1 MIKRLS
7 ACIRE
12 YKKQTILTPTCMV
25 GEVVCECTIPLLTA
39 DLINS
44 IQNGCEIQ
52 TILFYG
58 LRLFVIAMLSL
69 GFGSL
74 SGWFAAEAAAG
85 FCKKSAPRS
94 VLSGAGLFVCE
105 YRPVLHV
112 LSVTRLTTDVTNIQN
127 AFMMLIRIAV
137 RAPMMLV
144 FAVIMSARV
153 GKRLA
158 FVFAGIVPILGFAL
172 FFMIR
177 SAMPL
182 LRQFSKN
189 MMPSTTLCRKMCR
202 ACA

>member
-44 IQNGCEIQ
+44 LQNGCGMQ

-58 LRLFVIAMLSL
+58 LRLFVIAMFSL

-85 FCKKSAPRS
+85 FAKNLRHD
-94 VLSGAGLFVCE
+94 LFYQVQGFSFANID
-105 YRPVLHV
+105 RFSTSSL
-112 LSVTRLTTDVTNIQN
+112 VTRLTTDQYSECVHD
-127 AFMMLIRIAV
+127 AD
-137 RAPMMLV
+137 
-144 FAVIMSARV
+144 SD
-153 GKRLA
+153 
-158 FVFAGIVPILGFAL
+158 
-172 FFMIR
+172 R
-177 SAMPL
+177 SACADDA
-182 LRQFSKN
+182 RI
-189 MMPSTTLCRKMCR
+189 CRYHVCPR
-202 ACA
+202 G

>member
-58 LRLFVIAMLSL
+58 LRLFVIPMLSL

-85 FCKKSAPRS
+85 FAKKSAPRS

-112 LSVTRLTTDVTNIQN
+112 LSRYPADDGRDQYSECVHD
-127 AFMMLIRIAV
+127 AD
-137 RAPMMLV
+137 
-144 FAVIMSARV
+144 SD
-153 GKRLA
+153 
-158 FVFAGIVPILGFAL
+158 
-172 FFMIR
+172 R
-177 SAMPL
+177 SACADDA
-182 LRQFSKN
+182 RI
-189 MMPSTTLCRKMCR
+189 CRYHVCPR
-202 ACA
+202 G

>member
-44 IQNGCEIQ
+44 IQIGCEMQ

-85 FCKKSAPRS
+85 FAKNLRHD
-94 VLSGAGLFVCE
+94 LFYQVQGF
-105 YRPVLHV
+105 
-112 LSVTRLTTDVTNIQN
+112 S
-127 AFMMLIRIAV
+127 
-137 RAPMMLV
+137 
-144 FAVIMSARV
+144 FA
-153 GKRLA
+153 
-158 FVFAGIVPILGFAL
+158 
-172 FFMIR
+172 
-177 SAMPL
+177 
-182 LRQFSKN
+182 
-189 MMPSTTLCRKMCR
+189 
-202 ACA
+202 

>member
-44 IQNGCEIQ
+44 IQNGCEMQ

-85 FCKKSAPRS
+85 FAKNLRHD
-94 VLSGAGLFVCE
+94 LFYQVQGFSFANID
-105 YRPVLHV
+105 LHV
-112 LSVTRLTTDVTNIQN
+112 LSRYPADDGRDQYSECVHD
-127 AFMMLIRIAV
+127 AD
-137 RAPMMLV
+137 
-144 FAVIMSARV
+144 SD
-153 GKRLA
+153 
-158 FVFAGIVPILGFAL
+158 
-172 FFMIR
+172 R
-177 SAMPL
+177 SACADDA
-182 LRQFSKN
+182 RI
-189 MMPSTTLCRKMCR
+189 CRYHVCPR
-202 ACA
+202 G